1 MHGNNNR
8 PTVCSTSSFTE
19 ALTGYI
25 LTDGNVVLHKQA
37 PKVKVRLG
45 LPIIAGENT
54 GRRLK
59 VCNRVIGEW
68 NTFVVHINLTE
79 CETSAQTS
87 AHVLSLVVV
96 FLKSFRLM
104 SYSTW

>member
-37 PKVKVRLG
+37 PEVKVRLG

-54 GRRLK
+54 GRMLK

-68 NTFVVHINLTE
+68 NAFVVHINLTE
-79 CETSAQTS
+79 RETY

-96 FLKSFRLM
+96 FLKSFRVI